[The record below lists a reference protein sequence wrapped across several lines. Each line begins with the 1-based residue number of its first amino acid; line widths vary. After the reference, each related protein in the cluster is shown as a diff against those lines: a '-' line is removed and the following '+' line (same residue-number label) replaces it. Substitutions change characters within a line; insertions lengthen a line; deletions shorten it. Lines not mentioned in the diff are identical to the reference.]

1 MIQTLDSL
9 EKAIEL
15 DFYRKSM
22 PKLRVMIQVNTS
34 QESTKHG
41 LVPEEALKVAQ
52 FIVENCW
59 NLRFKGFMTIGSLEN
74 STNSADNPDFRCL
87 NDLRDKAMQFLPE
100 RVGKSLRLS
109 MGMTN
114 DYQTAIKMNSN
125 YLRIGTGIF
134 GERQ

>member
-1 MIQTLDSL
+1 MCIRD
-9 EKAIEL
+9 
-15 DFYRKSM
+15 
-22 PKLRVMIQVNTS
+22 
-34 QESTKHG
+34 
-41 LVPEEALKVAQ
+41 
-52 FIVENCW
+52 
-59 NLRFKGFMTIGSLEN
+59 RFKGFMTIGSLEN
-74 STNSADNPDFRCL
+74 STNSAYNPDFRCL

>member
-22 PKLRVMIQVNTS
+22 PRLSVMIQVNTS
-34 QESTKHG
+34 QEPTKHG
-41 LVPEEALKVAQ
+41 LAPEEALKVAK

-74 STNSADNPDFRCL
+74 SIHSAENPDFKCM
-87 NDLRDKAMQFLPE
+87 NDLRERALQVLPE
-100 RVGKSLRLS
+100 NICKSLRLS

-114 DYQTAIKMNSN
+114 DYPTAIKMNAN
-125 YLRIGTGIF
+125 YLRIGSGIF